1 MDNKDSIKQAV
12 NDITATIKGLLPN
25 DLKSFRDDFSAN
37 VKIILQNKLHAL
49 NLVTREEFD
58 VQVALL
64 EKNRE
69 KLELLENELKRLK
82 NSSTLNKET
91 PEK

>member
-1 MDNKDSIKQAV
+1 MINKDTI
-12 NDITATIKGLLPN
+12 NDITATIKSLLPT
-25 DLKSFRDDFSAN
+25 DLKSFRDDFSEN

-64 EKNRE
+64 QKSQA
-69 KLELLENELKRLK
+69 KLELLENELKMIKHSAHLR
-82 NSSTLNKET
+82 E
-91 PEK
+91 